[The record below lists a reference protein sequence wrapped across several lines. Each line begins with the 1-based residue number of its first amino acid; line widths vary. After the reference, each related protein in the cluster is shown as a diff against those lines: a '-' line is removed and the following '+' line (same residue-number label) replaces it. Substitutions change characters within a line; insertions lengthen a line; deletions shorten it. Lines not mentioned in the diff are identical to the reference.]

1 MFLRMVLLLLSQ
13 APAPTPQDIFQ
24 QGRFAEAAALLERG
38 DSSSGGRYLLWLC
51 YQQMGGVGEGGD
63 GAGGFGW
70 EGAEVGAGG
79 LCSRACVV
87 WRGKVPRSVGG
98 RSGGRAAGR
107 AGRADTAFDWDYR
120 GRAWQ
125 LGGGAGGLRRG
136 VKRGSEFQRSAFR
149 AGFGVVQ
156 IDRAGRG
163 LNRRRRSSASG
174 TEE

>member
-38 DSSSGGRYLLWLC
+38 DFSSGGRYLLWLC

-79 LCSRACVV
+79 LCSRSVLFGEGKFPEALGAVV
-87 WRGKVPRSVGG
+87 EAERLGEPVARTRRLIGTIEEERGNWEAALAAYDAALNVDPNFSEAH
-98 RSGGRAAGR
+98 SGRASVLFKL
-107 AGRADTAFDWDYR
+107 T
-120 GRAWQ
+120 
-125 LGGGAGGLRRG
+125 GLA
-136 VKRGSEFQRSAFR
+136 EA
-149 AGFGVVQ
+149 
-156 IDRAGRG
+156 
-163 LNRRRRSSASG
+163 
-174 TEE
+174 